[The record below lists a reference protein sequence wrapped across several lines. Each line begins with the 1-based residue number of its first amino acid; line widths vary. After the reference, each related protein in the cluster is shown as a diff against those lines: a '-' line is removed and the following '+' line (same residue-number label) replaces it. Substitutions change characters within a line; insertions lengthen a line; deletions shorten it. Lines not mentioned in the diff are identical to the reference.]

1 MEGNIISF
9 KVFIDNLGVLMT
21 EYSKLPSKDLK
32 RIFNSDNI
40 EYIKT
45 ILNKVNPRFEG
56 LHNELEKE
64 LAVLN

>member
-1 MEGNIISF
+1 M
-9 KVFIDNLGVLMT
+9 LL
-21 EYSKLPSKDLK
+21 KDLK